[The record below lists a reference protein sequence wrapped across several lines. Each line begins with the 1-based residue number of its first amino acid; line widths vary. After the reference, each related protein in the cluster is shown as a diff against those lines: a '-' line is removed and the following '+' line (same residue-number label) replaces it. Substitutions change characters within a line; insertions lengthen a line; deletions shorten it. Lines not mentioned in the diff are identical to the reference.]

1 MIALVVQWIGRE
13 LPKLAIAVRVG
24 SRAQKIITMKNQKG
38 FIQIPILIVII
49 VGVVVIGGISYLG
62 VRQYKNNQAVQKSSE
77 IQTPQQENKEST
89 TSANSEIEKLKQ
101 EVEELR
107 AGFLKTQE
115 TPKQAQDNTDVI
127 NASNIESFLFYV
139 GQVGCI
145 GTSGSSNGTG
155 VLVNVSGSVK
165 VLTNRHVITGTICT
179 FKFTDK
185 TYGFKN
191 YGLDIK
197 NPLAWNTIT
206 DSVVVS
212 LKSFT
217 KDGDLF
223 SVSPLSLLNQLTS
236 PIKTNYS
243 CRERMPLGS
252 PVVVI
257 GYPVTTQYISGKL
270 EIPSYGIT
278 IDRTENP
285 QTVITGIISAY
296 DESVLR
302 NLPDV
307 NYFTTAPMDSG
318 NSGGLALSKIG
329 GKICILGI
337 PTWAAVGNF
346 QNQGVIQ
353 SFNNIFFTP

>member
-1 MIALVVQWIGRE
+1 MIF
-13 LPKLAIAVRVG
+13 
-24 SRAQKIITMKNQKG
+24 MKNQKG
-38 FIQIPILIVII
+38 FIQIPLLIAII
-49 VGVVVIGGISYLG
+49 AGVLGMGGIGFVGIKQYQNSQKEK
-62 VRQYKNNQAVQKSSE
+62 VRVQAQVEVQQKALE
-77 IQTPQQENKEST
+77 KAQT
-89 TSANSEIEKLKQ
+89 EIEKLKTESSATKQ
-101 EVEELR
+101 NQQALE
-107 AGFLKTQE
+107 KTIKSNQQGSQE
-115 TPKQAQDNTDVI
+115 TTKQAQDNKGIIT
-127 NASNIESFLFYV
+127 ASDIENFLFYV
-139 GQVGCI
+139 GEVGCL
-145 GTSGSSNGTG
+145 GTSGSSKGTG
-155 VLVNVSGSVK
+155 TLINVNGGVK

-179 FKFTDK
+179 FKFTHK

-191 YGLDIK
+191 YGLDVS
-197 NPLAWNTIT
+197 NLLTWNTIT
-206 DSVVVS
+206 DSVIVS

-236 PIKTNYS
+236 PIKTNGS
-243 CRERMPLGS
+243 CKERMPLGS
-252 PVVVI
+252 PVAVI

-270 EIPSYGIT
+270 EIPSYGVT
-278 IDRTENP
+278 IDISENP

-318 NSGGLALSKIG
+318 NSGGLALSKTEG
-329 GKICILGI
+329 RICVLGI

-353 SFNNIFFTP
+353 SINNIFFVP